1 MSMTDKSRFVE
12 VQWDG
17 ESQYTLTASYV
28 ASDEIPVDFV
38 KMGTLYAV
46 YDAGATT
53 RTLDY
58 VVEFNPYPVS
68 QNANT
73 LEPITYDAY
82 WSPVGIYVNTTG
94 NWAEQSAAYHSIAA
108 ATTNPTAVTPLVIPQ
123 IDAARMRIRAKESA
137 TGGGTVNFVFVKN
150 TIN

>member
-1 MSMTDKSRFVE
+1 MAYKYDIISWSYRFHVPSH
-12 VQWDG
+12 DR
-17 ESQYTLTASYV
+17 Y
-28 ASDEIPVDFV
+28 
-38 KMGTLYAV
+38 
-46 YDAGATT
+46 
-53 RTLDY
+53 
-58 VVEFNPYPVS
+58 
-68 QNANT
+68 ANT